1 MSTYFYL
8 MFMTK
13 TLSRTTDK
21 ATTLAFIFGGRQ
33 LINCWSQGSEDNKTL
48 ATQAGK
54 HFKRCNKHLYKFP
67 KRGEQK
73 LVVHLFDISNA
84 QGWSM
89 DYRDICTCLETKQ
102 ECPYIEKIYVVV

>member
-1 MSTYFYL
+1 
-8 MFMTK
+8 MTK
-13 TLSRTTDK
+13 TLKTDK
-21 ATTLAFIFGGRQ
+21 ATKLAFVFGGRQ
-33 LINCWSQGSEDNKTL
+33 LCNSWAQGSEDNKTL
-48 ATQAGK
+48 ATQAAK

-73 LVVHLFDISNA
+73 LTVHLFDISNA

-102 ECPYIEKIYVVV
+102 ECPYIEKIYVYV